1 MQPAAIVFII
11 ILGYVMGSFPT
22 AYIVA
27 RVKGIDIFQVGSG
40 NMGANNVIRA
50 VGWQYGAVV
59 WFVDGAKGAL
69 AILLARWLVPD
80 HSAAAGVLAALA
92 AVTGHNWSFLATLIT
107 GSIRGGKGAATASGT
122 LILLAPTLL
131 LALVLAVGALIVV
144 ITRYV
149 SLGVLTAV
157 AVAGFG
163 FLILVLVGFLEPIYI
178 LYLLV
183 AWMVFVRHRANI
195 TRLITGT
202 ERRLGERAQ

>member
-1 MQPAAIVFII
+1 MQPEAIVFIFL
-11 ILGYVMGSFPT
+11 LGYVMGSFPT

-69 AILLARWLVPD
+69 AIMLARWLVPD
-80 HSAAAGVLAALA
+80 HSAAAGVLAAIA

>member
-1 MQPAAIVFII
+1 MQPEAIVFIFL
-11 ILGYVMGSFPT
+11 LGYVMGSFPT

-59 WFVDGAKGAL
+59 WFIDGAKGAL

-80 HSAAAGVLAALA
+80 HSAAAGVLAAIA

-131 LALVLAVGALIVV
+131 LALVLAVGALIVL

-202 ERRLGERAQ
+202 ERRIGERVQ

>member
-1 MQPAAIVFII
+1 MRPEAIVLIFM
-11 ILGYVMGSFPT
+11 LGYLMGSFPT
-22 AYIVA
+22 AYLVA
-27 RVKGIDIFQVGSG
+27 RIKGINIFQVGSG

-50 VGWQYGAVV
+50 VGWQYGALV

-69 AILLARWLVPD
+69 AIVAARWLVPD
-80 HSAAAGVLAALA
+80 HQAAASVLAAIA
-92 AVTGHNWSFLATLIT
+92 AVTGHNWSVLATLIT

-131 LALVLAVGALIVV
+131 LALVLAVGALIVL

-157 AVAGFG
+157 AVAGIG
-163 FLILVLVGFLEPIYI
+163 FLVLVLVGFLEPIYI

-183 AWMVFVRHRANI
+183 GWMVFVRHRSNI
-195 TRLITGT
+195 TRLISGT
-202 ERRLGERAQ
+202 ESRLGERTR